1 MKLFKRKFNAEKALA
16 NLVKDLNEH
25 HNATGADYDELLD
38 NVDSL
43 STDFYSLRDEIAT
56 NGVVRD
62 LRKLQKDHAELER
75 NYLRLVDFV
84 NDRFNEL
91 DRNGM
96 ATAVNKLNKEVFA
109 ERKPEAVSDSWNA
122 RAILAGLTGIEY
134 TPAEDVTLAG
144 KVNAIIE
151 HLGLD
156 VSVKPKE
163 VKVTEAKVVVSKLA
177 SSKASVKKAKK
188 GKK

>member
-1 MKLFKRKFNAEKALA
+1 MKLFKRKFNAEKAMA

-62 LRKLQKDHAELER
+62 LRKLEKNHAELER

-96 ATAVNKLNKEVFA
+96 ATAVNKLNKEVFV
-109 ERKPEAVSDSWNA
+109 ERKNVTQGSWDLSVLFGGDAV
-122 RAILAGLTGIEY
+122 IQE
-134 TPAEDVTLAG
+134 PTLAG

-151 HLGLD
+151 HLGID
-156 VSVKPKE
+156 VSVQPKE
-163 VKVTEAKVVVSKLA
+163 VKVTDAKVVVSKLA